1 MLNHFHFLDSA
12 HDGRRP
18 LTFSRYAGP
27 GSHRYP
33 VGFSGDSVISWPS
46 LDFQPEFTATASNI
60 GYGWWSHDI
69 GGHWGG
75 SRDDELTARWVQLGV
90 FSPILRLHSSASPF
104 LVKEPW
110 NYPPEAAAAMAE
122 ALRLRHR
129 LVPYLHTANHLAA
142 RTGASPVRPIYHR
155 FPASPEAY
163 RVPNEFLFGSELLVA
178 PITAPR
184 DPVTLLGSARAWLP
198 AGTWTDV
205 FTGVVYDGGR
215 AIELHRDSTSI
226 PVLLG
231 TGGILPLAAADDLD
245 ASTNPARLE
254 VLVAPGGDGRFV
266 LYEDDGSG
274 QTVDDIPTATTE
286 LAWDQ
291 VAGTLTIGAV
301 DGPAGV
307 VPDRRTWT
315 VALLGVAG
323 ATQRIVDA
331 STDVAITV
339 VFSPDPRA
347 GVPDVHG
354 RVFALL
360 NRAQCAFATKSAV
373 WQEVTSGRAVETV
386 LASLVA
392 LDLPG
397 GLLSAV
403 AELLTARASAD

>member
-1 MLNHFHFLDSA
+1 
-12 HDGRRP
+12 
-18 LTFSRYAGP
+18 
-27 GSHRYP
+27 
-33 VGFSGDSVISWPS
+33 
-46 LDFQPEFTATASNI
+46 
-60 GYGWWSHDI
+60 
-69 GGHWGG
+69 
-75 SRDDELTARWVQLGV
+75 V

-142 RTGASPVRPIYHR
+142 RTGASLVRPMYHR

-231 TGGILPLAAADDLD
+231 AGGILPLAAADDLD

-254 VLVAPGGDGRFV
+254 VMVAPGGDGRFV

-274 QTVDDIPTATTE
+274 QTVADIPTATTE

-291 VAGTLTIGAV
+291 AAGTLTIGAV

-307 VPDRRTWT
+307 VPDRRSWT
-315 VALLGVAG
+315 VTLLGVAG
-323 ATQRIVDA
+323 ARQRIVEA
-331 STDVAITV
+331 STDVATTV
-339 VFSPDPRA
+339 VFSPDPRV
-347 GVPDVHG
+347 GVPEVHG

-373 WQEVTSGRAVETV
+373 WQEVTSGRAVDTV

-403 AELLTARASAD
+403 GELLTARASAD